1 MADKE
6 PRAEQGKEQA
16 TGIVLG
22 GADLFVTVSK
32 QDTIAGIPL
41 RTTEQISFI
50 IRYQGQ
56 QQPPY
61 KFVMQVAAKLAGD
74 KCRLIAASLLPQGWV
89 RDVDTPVFGW
99 AVGTEI

>member
-1 MADKE
+1 MSDK
-6 PRAEQGKEQA
+6 PRDQQGKEPDA
-16 TGIVLG
+16 GIVLG

-32 QDTIAGIPL
+32 QNTVVGIPL

-61 KFVMQVAAKLAGD
+61 KFVMQVAGKLAGD
-74 KCRLIAASLLPQGWV
+74 KCKMIAASLLPQGWM